1 MTVSLLVT
9 LMFIYLFFFL
19 MIRRPPRSTRTDTL
33 FPYTTLFRSPQVLDR
48 MQRRQRIVAQ
58 AVAVERL
65 LGEIEACAGGK
76 AGKVEGVVLGKAQV
90 VVIAQAVALQE
101 GTRNQ
106 RLEEAVHLAR
116 MHRVGKGAETERVGD
131 AGGGARGLSRGRTRP
146 PTTYATHNKRLS

>member
-76 AGKVEGVVLGKAQV
+76 AGKVAGEVLGTAQV
-90 VVIAQAVALQE
+90 LVIAPAVARPE

-106 RLEEAVHLAR
+106 PLEAPVPLAR
-116 MHRVGKGAETERVGD
+116 MLRGGKVAEQDV
-131 AGGGARGLSRGRTRP
+131 GGAHSCGARATPRG
-146 PTTYATHNKRLS
+146 H